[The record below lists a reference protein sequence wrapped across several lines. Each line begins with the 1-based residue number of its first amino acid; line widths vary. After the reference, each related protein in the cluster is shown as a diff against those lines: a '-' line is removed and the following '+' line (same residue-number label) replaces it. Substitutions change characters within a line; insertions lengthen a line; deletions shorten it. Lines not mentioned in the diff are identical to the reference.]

1 MEELR
6 RTWISMIGEDFEAFI
21 RCKDIASV
29 QRNGISV
36 TVAYRTGNGALATSV
51 VDFENEEAA
60 KKSARNIAIQCS
72 YNS

>member
-1 MEELR
+1 MEELKK
-6 RTWISMIGEDFEAFI
+6 TWISIIGEDFEAFI
-21 RCKDIASV
+21 RCKDIANV

-51 VDFENEEAA
+51 VDCGNEEAA
-60 KKSARNIAIQCS
+60 KELARNIAIQCS